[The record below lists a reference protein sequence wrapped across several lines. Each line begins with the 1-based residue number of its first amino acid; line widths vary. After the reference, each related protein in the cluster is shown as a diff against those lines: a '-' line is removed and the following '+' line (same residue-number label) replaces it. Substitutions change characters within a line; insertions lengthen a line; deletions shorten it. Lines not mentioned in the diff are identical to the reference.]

1 MPFCA
6 TWREAMLAAGSD
18 PDAFNG
24 TRNFGSVL
32 HKCIGSAGDLLNLYY
47 YHPADPK
54 CSTEPMFDRVLMSTG
69 YAAHAPHP
77 HACTRIARH

>member
-1 MPFCA
+1 
-6 TWREAMLAAGSD
+6 MLAAGSD
-18 PDAFNG
+18 PDALDAVAFND
-24 TRNFGSVL
+24 TRFGSVL
-32 HKCIGSAGDLLNLYY
+32 HECGIHSGDLFHLNY

-54 CSTEPMFDRVLMSTG
+54 CSTEPMFDRVTMSTKE